1 MCEARAR
8 MIGARY
14 HARRVALRPLAA
26 VLFALVLAVPAA
38 ASAAG
43 YANGYYS
50 GRTSQGKTLSFVVA
64 HGKVS
69 ELFTQIVDS
78 CHPGSMLEY
87 LTPHPAPISRRGAW
101 SHRAAESPRQPTIYH
116 GRLRGRQASGT
127 ITDTTDKKGGRPCH
141 GHVRFSARAGSP
153 LRLGPAT
160 VGANGTD
167 VLLHVTVPV
176 GFDGNTFVPDTSLG
190 LLVYGTNT
198 GCRASYAAAD
208 SLARAPSTYL
218 SLISDAYVSAD
229 WSFAAIKHRSKS
241 TFTFDVSTNTLL
253 PTATG
258 ASPYSTVCA
267 MLYSGKPATLNAK
280 ANIALAQIHA
290 RLVPGAGPPTNQ
302 P

>member
-1 MCEARAR
+1 M
-8 MIGARY
+8 MGARH

-26 VLFALVLAVPAA
+26 VLFALVLAAPAA
-38 ASAAG
+38 AAG
-43 YANGYYS
+43 YANGFYS

-78 CHPGSMLEY
+78 CHPGSLLEN
-87 LTPHPAPISRRGAW
+87 LTPHTAPISRRGTW
-101 SHRAAESPRQPTIYH
+101 FHRAAGSPRQPTIYH
-116 GRLRGRQASGT
+116 GRLKGHKASGT
-127 ITDTTDKKGGRPCH
+127 ITDTTDNKGGRACH

-153 LRLGPAT
+153 LRLGRAT
-160 VGANGTD
+160 VGTNGAD
-167 VLLHVTVPV
+167 VLLHVKVPV
-176 GFDGNTFVPDTSLG
+176 GFDGNASVPFTSLG

-198 GCRASYAAAD
+198 GCRSSYAAAD

-229 WSFAAIKHRSKS
+229 WGFAAIKHLSKG
-241 TFTFDVSTNTLL
+241 TFTFDVSTNTLIR
-253 PTATG
+253 TATG

-267 MLYSGKPATLNAK
+267 MLYSGKPAPLNPR
-280 ANIALAQIHA
+280 ANVAVAQIHA

>member
-8 MIGARY
+8 MMGARH
-14 HARRVALRPLAA
+14 HARRVVLRPLAA
-26 VLFALVLAVPAA
+26 VLFALVLAAPAA
-38 ASAAG
+38 AAG
-43 YANGYYS
+43 YANGFYS

-69 ELFTQIVDS
+69 ELVTQIVDS
-78 CHPGSMLEY
+78 CHPGSVLET
-87 LTPHPAPISRRGAW
+87 LTPHTASISRRDAW
-101 SHRAAESPRQPTIYH
+101 FHRAAELPRQPTIYH
-116 GRLRGRQASGT
+116 GRLRGRKASGT
-127 ITDTTDKKGGRPCH
+127 ITDTSDNTGRACH
-141 GHVRFSARAGSP
+141 GHSRFSARPGSP

-176 GFDGNTFVPDTSLG
+176 GFDGNTFFPDTSLG

-208 SLARAPSTYL
+208 SLARASSTYL

-229 WSFAAIKHRSKS
+229 WSFAAIKRRSKS

-267 MLYSGKPATLNAK
+267 MLYSGKPASLNPK